1 MAGPAPG
8 LDEPEPDTDTRLQ
21 LISVPA
27 DSDVSNSVN
36 EFQPLFDYLK
46 VFGSSSHFDG
56 VYCRGEH
63 TCRANGSSYV
73 RIPLKLRLHSRPRLA
88 I

>member
-8 LDEPEPDTDTRLQ
+8 LDEPDPETDTRLQ

-27 DSDVSNSVN
+27 DSDVSSVN
-36 EFQPLFDYLK
+36 DFQPLLDSLK

-56 VYCRGEH
+56 VYCGGGH
-63 TCRANGSSYV
+63 TCWANGSSYV
-73 RIPLKLRLHSRPRLA
+73 RIPLKLRSHSRPRLA